1 MFRNLLV
8 AKFKGFTL
16 VELLVVVA
24 IIGILAAILMPALNS
39 AREQARRSSCIS
51 NLKEI
56 GLGMNMYAGD
66 WREKFPMS
74 STTTA
79 DTDEDFKC
87 LIAGGAY
94 ATGPLFY
101 CPSDRSSTKSERDQA
116 FYLSSAPPPPPNET
130 CNCNNTNPCI
140 SYAYA
145 YGLTIMDE
153 PDSCLVV
160 DMSGN
165 WGGDWDETLAAS
177 IKNHA
182 DAGVNGLYID
192 GHAEWITKKAIL
204 NMIPSATILSTLPE
218 TPGYIQNPF

>member
-74 STTTA
+74 SRTTA
-79 DTDEDFKC
+79 DTDEDFKR
-87 LIAGGAY
+87 LIASGTY

-101 CPSDRSSTKSERDQA
+101 CPSSRESAKSERDQA
-116 FYLSSAPPPPPNET
+116 FQITVDGGLV
-130 CNCNNTNPCI
+130 NCDNINPCI
-140 SYAYA
+140 SYAYS
-145 YGLTIMDE
+145 YGLTLMDD

-165 WGGDWDETLAAS
+165 WGGDWEEDLQVS
-177 IKNHA
+177 LIKNH
-182 DAGVNGLYID
+182 DTAGVNAVFID
-192 GHAEWITKKAIL
+192 GHAEWIGKGAIL
-204 NMIPSATILSTLPE
+204 GMIPIATIPSAFPE